1 MAAHTSTLPS
11 SEARAFTIPQRP
23 LKLAIAAAVAA
34 LGGYGLLCERGY
46 VASSDAIVS
55 SYVLDVRTPI
65 EGTVTG
71 LPLTAGIA
79 VHRGQVLAHL
89 ENSRTD
95 HQQLENLQAEE
106 SSANAAAMAIAAEQG
121 VLEAQRQSLLLRAGE
136 HSSATAS
143 RLDAQASEAS
153 RILRSD
159 EVALKQAN
167 TDLDRGRKLHDAGII
182 PSAEFEKLV
191 SAQSIAIEQAG
202 AQKNQVERLR
212 KQSSDAGRGLYSEPG
227 AGTDVAYSRQRADEI
242 AIRLAEES
250 RLLTGARARITEAH
264 LALASQ
270 TERINLL
277 QKADLVAPMDGQLWT
292 LSSLNGE
299 RAFTGDTVLSLVDC
313 SRQFLL
319 VTVPQDRVPEIALHQ
334 RASFR
339 LSGESTERS
348 GTVLSISGES
358 GQDPRRKFAGI
369 PLNKDKGE
377 QLATV
382 VISLD
387 DAGAI
392 SSSNVDP
399 CTIGRTARVLL
410 PTVPTS
416 TATRLLRHYF

>member
-1 MAAHTSTLPS
+1 MAAHTHSLPS
-11 SEARAFTIPQRP
+11 TGTRAFTIPQRP
-23 LKLAIAAAVAA
+23 LKLAAAAVVTV

-46 VASSDAIVS
+46 VASSDAVVS

-71 LPLTAGIA
+71 LPNTAGIA

-95 HQQLENLQAEE
+95 RQQLERLGAEE
-106 SSANAAAMAIAAEQG
+106 SSANEAAAALAVEQG
-121 VLEAQRQSLLLRAGE
+121 VLEAQRQSLVQRAGQ
-136 HSSATAS
+136 HSSAIAL
-143 RLDAQASEAS
+143 RLDAQVSEAS

-159 EVALKQAN
+159 QVVLKQADI
-167 TDLDRGRKLHDAGII
+167 DLDRGRKLHDAGII
-182 PSAEFEKLV
+182 ASADFDKLV
-191 SAQSIAIEQAG
+191 SVQQIAREQAS
-202 AQKNQVERLR
+202 AQKDQVQRLR
-212 KQSSDAGRGLYSEPG
+212 VQSADAARGLYSEPG

-242 AIRLAEES
+242 AIRLAEGS
-250 RLLTGARARITEAH
+250 RLLSDARARATEAH

-270 TERINLL
+270 TARFNLL
-277 QKADLVAPMDGQLWT
+277 QKADLVAPMDGQLWA
-292 LSSLNGE
+292 LNSLNGE
-299 RAFTGDTVLSLVDC
+299 RASTGDTVLSLVDC
-313 SRQFLL
+313 SHQFLL
-319 VTVPQDRVPEIALHQ
+319 VRVPQDRLPEIALHQ

-348 GTVLSISGES
+348 GMVLSVSGES
-358 GQDPRRKFAGI
+358 GQDPGRKFASV
-369 PLNKDKGE
+369 PSARGE

-387 DAGAI
+387 DAAVAQA
-392 SSSNVDP
+392 SSPDA

-416 TATRLLRHYF
+416 TAGRLLRHYF